1 VIDKHPLNFR
11 HLGFIAKLFPK
22 SQVIHC
28 ARDPLDTGLSNYFQR
43 FTLDYDYSFDLR
55 NIGHFYG
62 EYARLMEHWRKVL
75 PRKMIEIRYEDMIL
89 NTEPMVRQTLGVL
102 GLDWDERCLSPHTN
116 PCAVETASQWQV
128 RRPIYQQSVGRWRHY
143 DKHRTPLKEVL
154 EMTGQIPV

>member
-1 VIDKHPLNFR
+1 M
-11 HLGFIAKLFPK
+11 FPK

-28 ARDPLDTGLSNYFQR
+28 TRDPLDTGLSNYFQR

-128 RRPIYQQSVGRWRHY
+128 RRPIYQQSVGRWRHN